1 MSGEPI
7 RTQPTTELFRAI
19 AADRGLELPADRL
32 AAAVDMHAKFRPELD
47 RLRAVR
53 LDYVPSYIEPATA
66 LQWIQNGGRL
76 P

>member
-1 MSGEPI
+1 MADE
-7 RTQPTTELFRAI
+7 RTKAQPTIDTLRAI
-19 AADRGLELPADRL
+19 AADRGLAISDERLEPAV
-32 AAAVDMHAKFRPELD
+32 AMHAKFRPELE

-53 LDYVPSYIEPATA
+53 LDFVPSYIEPATA

>member
-1 MSGEPI
+1 MTEPTVEI
-7 RTQPTTELFRAI
+7 LRAI
-19 AADRGLELPADRL
+19 AVDRRLELTSERL
-32 AAAVDMHAKFRPELD
+32 AAALEMHAKFRPKLD

>member
-1 MSGEPI
+1 MDAELR
-7 RTQPTTELFRAI
+7 RTQPTIEMFRAI
-19 AADRGLELPADRL
+19 AADRGLELPPDQL
-32 AAAVDMHAKFRPELD
+32 EAALDMHAKFRSELD

-53 LDYVPSYIEPATA
+53 LDYVPDYIEPATA

>member
-1 MSGEPI
+1 MSDEQLGP
-7 RTQPTTELFRAI
+7 QPTINTLRAI
-19 AADRGLELPADRL
+19 AADRGLAIPQERLEPA
-32 AAAVDMHAKFRPELD
+32 VTMHAKFRSELE

-53 LDYVPSYIEPATA
+53 LDFVPSYIEPATA